1 MDFDN
6 LNAIYK
12 KTDKGVEALK
22 IRDASLPQKSR
33 VLLILIDGK
42 KTLSELTPLLTI
54 GSDSHLR
61 INELLDAGFI
71 MEAIQHPTHL
81 VTPQN
86 AINQNSTVNPADKTA
101 DPAKDLQ
108 TAIRSATKMLSDML
122 GPNSDVLC
130 MQLEKCKTKDEY
142 NAKVLEFR
150 KIVGTMRT
158 QKHGDEFVKF
168 AIF

>member
-1 MDFDN
+1 
-6 LNAIYK
+6 
-12 KTDKGVEALK
+12 
-22 IRDASLPQKSR
+22 LPQKSR

-42 KTLSELTPLLTI
+42 KTLSDLTPLLTI

-61 INELLDAGFI
+61 IKELLDAGFI
-71 MEAIQHPTHL
+71 TEAIQHPTRI
-81 VTPQN
+81 VTEQN
-86 AINQNSTVNPADKTA
+86 AINQNSTIESADTTT
-101 DPAKDLQ
+101 DLAKNLQ
-108 TAIRSATKMLSDML
+108 TAIRAATKMLSDML

-158 QKHGDEFVKF
+158 QKHGDEFVKS